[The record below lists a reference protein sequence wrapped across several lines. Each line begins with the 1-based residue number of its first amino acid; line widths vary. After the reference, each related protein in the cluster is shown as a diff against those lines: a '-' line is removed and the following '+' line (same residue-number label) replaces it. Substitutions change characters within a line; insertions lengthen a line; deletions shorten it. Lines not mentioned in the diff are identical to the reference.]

1 MEKVFSQIKTWKGT
15 ETGIRILMTLLLFGC
30 LCSTF
35 RQFRIPDFSFAVYPL
50 TCTVAITA
58 GIACLLVFLLKKT
71 GRLHIGRPDYILLS
85 IAVYYIIRY
94 DFDEQLG
101 NWRIA
106 LWGTVLI
113 IWILIRWLLSNRM
126 ISTENIAW
134 TVVAAGVLQAV
145 WGLLQLYGF
154 CPSNH
159 ERYDMTGTF
168 MNPGP
173 FAGYVGLAFPVALHL
188 FLRYRD
194 YKYWLALGAMLLM
207 FCILPAG
214 MSRSAWIGV
223 AAASAWVVCSEKG
236 LFTHWHTKRRAF
248 ISLLLS
254 ILIIGVTAGVFMFNL
269 KKDSA
274 YGRLFIWE
282 NVCSAIAKSP
292 LTGYGSC
299 SFPTVYAAAQSERFE
314 SGNYSDREERVAG
327 NPEYAFN
334 EYLQMWLEG
343 GFILLFLFIAFIMT
357 CMKQGW
363 QQKHYGLCGG
373 IISFLFFAFSS
384 YPLQYPAFWV
394 ILCFLSAGITN
405 SAPYGNGKRIFCI
418 LLPVLLCVSS
428 VVIFKTLPSPQKQI
442 ETWEKCRVLRPMGE
456 KQLAIEGYGML
467 FQSLKHNP
475 RFISEYA
482 QCMFEVAD
490 YEKSNL
496 LYERYLKLQCNSLIY
511 NFMGQNYQY
520 MGQYR
525 EAESYYTKSIN
536 FLPNRIYPYY
546 LLAKLDASES
556 CRDSARFEAM
566 KQVVLTKEP
575 KVMSTAIRE
584 MREEIKKINWNR
596 SVE

>member
-1 MEKVFSQIKTWKGT
+1 
-15 ETGIRILMTLLLFGC
+15 MTLLLFGC

-334 EYLQMWLEG
+334 EYLQAAVEG
-343 GFILLFLFIAFIMT
+343 GIPLTLLLLAGIGWGWR
-357 CMKQGW
+357 QGLRRGRW
-363 QQKHYGLCGG
+363 GCCGALLALG
-373 IISFLFFAFSS
+373 VFACSS
-384 YPLQYPAFWV
+384 YPLQLPVFVVTGACLLAACVCGGSRRGWLALALVAGGIGLGCLSGDRAGVRACREWMNARVLYQAGAYASAEEEYERLYPRLKDRAAFLFEYGHGLHRQGKYEASDRV
-394 ILCFLSAGITN
+394 LEQALRHSCDPMILNVMGKNRQALGDGQQAEHCFLRAVH
-405 SAPYGNGKRIFCI
+405 R
-418 LLPVLLCVSS
+418 LP
-428 VVIFKTLPSPQKQI
+428 
-442 ETWEKCRVLRPMGE
+442 G
-456 KQLAIEGYGML
+456 
-467 FQSLKHNP
+467 
-475 RFISEYA
+475 
-482 QCMFEVAD
+482 
-490 YEKSNL
+490 
-496 LYERYLKLQCNSLIY
+496 
-511 NFMGQNYQY
+511 
-520 MGQYR
+520 
-525 EAESYYTKSIN
+525 
-536 FLPNRIYPYY
+536 RIYPYY
-546 LLAKLDASES
+546 LLAKLYASPEY
-556 CRDSARFEAM
+556 RHPEKLAAM
-566 KQVVLTKEP
+566 KRTVLTKIP
-575 KVMSTAIRE
+575 KVPSTAVRE
-584 MREEIKKINWNR
+584 MREE
-596 SVE
+596 VEKLE